1 MDKALS
7 VKQAAEKIGVH
18 PWTIRRWISEGRIR
32 GCRVGPRLMR
42 INPDDVDAMLAG
54 PSPTA

>member
-18 PWTIRRWISEGRIR
+18 PWTVRRWISEGRIR

-54 PSPTA
+54 LSD